1 LREGSPLSI
10 ENKIEQGFRS
20 IVSNLKDRK
29 ARVLAQYVTG
39 WFMDFIHHLP
49 VFMRNKRSFL
59 NWYKKQNLFQRG
71 LLKNLSYLAGGI
83 THALPDGNNFFT
95 LFPAEVVSDLFKEM
109 NEEATPEEQQ
119 RIVRETLPAIQTEM
133 VSTVKNNLD
142 WGEFFK
148 QYVADIEEID
158 KILDADHERM
168 RNAREGIKQQRAAW
182 KARGWRRYL

>member
-1 LREGSPLSI
+1 MSI
-10 ENKIEQGFRS
+10 EDKIREGFRS

-29 ARVLAQYVTG
+29 ARVFAQYTTG
-39 WFMDFIHHLP
+39 WFMDLIHHLP

-59 NWYKKQNLFQRG
+59 EWYKKQNRFQRG

-83 THALPDGNNFFT
+83 THALPDGKNFLT
-95 LFPAEVVSDLFKEM
+95 LFPAEVISDLFKEM

-133 VSTVKNNLD
+133 VSTVKNNVD
-142 WGEFFK
+142 WKQFFK

-158 KILDADHERM
+158 KALDEDHERM
-168 RNAREGIKQQRAAW
+168 QKTREGIKQQRAAW